1 MPKSRR
7 RESSS
12 SKLAAARFARS
23 QSSQEDNKMDL
34 SITRSP
40 DKWRS
45 RMETGTSYAT
55 EDAEYAFNLP
65 SPVHMFQNPD
75 DIPNEVN
82 IQ

>member
-1 MPKSRR
+1 
-7 RESSS
+7 
-12 SKLAAARFARS
+12 
-23 QSSQEDNKMDL
+23 MDL